1 MLNTA
6 IDLAQAAGS
15 ALMQSFGARH
25 VVLAQKGDI
34 SNVLTEADLASERL
48 ILDGLRRRFPGHG
61 VIAEETGFL
70 AGTSEHTW
78 IVDPLDGSSNYAAG
92 IPWFGVLIAL
102 LHGARPVAA
111 VLHLP
116 ASGDTYSAEVGG
128 GAFLNGRRIAV
139 SSAKALCDVLWAYG
153 MDAQPTAH
161 EREQDVRQ
169 LSGLLARV
177 RNVRATNSLVDA
189 ALTADGRLGGMLN
202 RSTRIW
208 DIAAPLL
215 IVSEAGGLYT
225 TPTGAPLSLSPTAD
239 APDRVYEVLAGAP
252 QLHRQVVDLVRDD
265 TAPEAGQ
272 DAPGRGT

>member
-1 MLNTA
+1 MLSTA
-6 IDLAQAAGS
+6 VDLAQAAG
-15 ALMQSFGARH
+15 AVLMQSFGGH
-25 VVLAQKGDI
+25 HTVVAQKGDI
-34 SNVLTEADLASERL
+34 SNVLTEADLASERV
-48 ILDGLRRRFPGHG
+48 IVDGLRRRFPGHG

-70 AGTSEHTW
+70 AGTSGYTW

-92 IPWFGVLIAL
+92 IPWFGVLVAL
-102 LHGARPVAA
+102 LHEARPVAA

-116 ASGDTYSAEVGG
+116 VSGETYTAEAGG
-128 GAFLNGRRIAV
+128 GAFLNGRRVAV
-139 SSAKALCDVLWAYG
+139 SNAQALRDVLWAYG
-153 MDAQPTAH
+153 MDAKPTAH
-161 EREQDVRQ
+161 EREQDARL
-169 LSGLLARV
+169 LSRLLASV

-215 IVSEAGGLYT
+215 IVTEAGGLYT
-225 TPTGAPLSLSPTAD
+225 TPSGAPLSLSPTVD

-252 QLHRQVVDLVRDD
+252 QLHRQVIDLLRDD

-272 DAPGRGT
+272 DAPARGT

>member
-1 MLNTA
+1 MLSAA
-6 IDLAQAAGS
+6 IELAQAAG
-15 ALMQSFGARH
+15 AVLLQSFGGRH
-25 VVLAQKGDI
+25 AVVAHKGDI
-34 SNVLTEADLASERL
+34 SNVLTEADLAAERV
-48 ILDGLRRRFPGHG
+48 ILDGLQCRFPRHG

-70 AGTSEHTW
+70 AGSSEYTW

-102 LHGARPVAA
+102 LHEAHPVAA
-111 VLHLP
+111 VLQLP
-116 ASGDTYSAEVGG
+116 VSGETYTAEAGG

-139 SSAKALCDVLWAYG
+139 SQAESLSEVLWAYG
-153 MDAQPTAH
+153 MDAPPTAH
-161 EREQDVRQ
+161 QREQDARL
-169 LSGLLARV
+169 LSRLLARV

-225 TPTGAPLSLSPTAD
+225 TPSGAPLSLSPAGD
-239 APDRVYEVLAGAP
+239 APERIYEVLAGAP
-252 QLHRQVVDLVRDD
+252 QLHRQVVDLIGDD
-265 TAPEAGQ
+265 LQTRHDTPW
-272 DAPGRGT
+272 P